1 MFSTI
6 GNIFKK
12 TIASK
17 AFWAGVL
24 LCLTFTAVQP
34 APAIAEEY
42 DCPSMDVLRERYQGD
57 CFPCQI
63 VNVLLASFMKAAGKT
78 YDVSKE
84 AGNKL
89 LFLGTVLWL
98 AFWALK
104 KMSSLANVEPAS
116 MSNELVIFLGK
127 VVVAYCFI
135 NAGIGTLVNYAVNPI
150 LGAGADMGTALL
162 LESQNMEIS
171 SAPKSENAYKGP
183 TEIVDKSTMDKIL
196 KLSEGVSNEVAMNL
210 IIGNALTCFSI
221 KKGIHFDLLNVINI
235 HIPDIWLWLVGA
247 AIWCAGFMLVL
258 SVCYYLI
265 DIPFK
270 IGFAIIALPVVIGL
284 WPFKMTSGKLKDVIM
299 VAFNAAGTFLFLAL
313 SSSYAM
319 RLISQSFST
328 VGGITDE
335 AGNSLTGSEALIQA
349 IYMDNAKYVELVFS
363 FTGGSFLIIMFC
375 YIYGIKM
382 ISDIT
387 NKYPKKFFGE
397 GITAGAGSPLHH
409 MATAATMWASK
420 KAAAPF
426 KMAGDI
432 VAHQAGK
439 AATTAAKA
447 AGNVGIGLAGAAAGS
462 VTRSI
467 GTRFQKYGKKM
478 ADKAQ
483 KDKEAWD
490 SLDRR
495 DSLNQAGLQATVG
508 NKLGKLGSRIKL
520 GLANTAV
527 KAGEHLETGSQY
539 MTAPGERTLSRIKG
553 AWEKGTEEVGA
564 AAKEFGEQLPLE
576 TISSFNAVK
585 KAVNTATQ
593 ATQRFGEAINNF
605 AQTGQDV
612 IDDTSADLASRMKEK
627 KLHHFHLGK
636 IVHKVTAPTLKAAAK
651 TVLEVTG
658 KTGMM
663 IGKVGEGAA
672 NRLDPKDIREQ
683 ARKEFEKS
691 LDDLR
696 QSGRKLATYIP
707 GTGVAAPEG
716 TLRHKFASLSK
727 EKVKTVF
734 SGRAIVSGIK
744 SQAAKFGKGIA
755 SNWQADV
762 GELGE
767 SFGKMKDDTR
777 NFGSD
782 TLEKW
787 KDSKESIRVS
797 ARSFPGFLD
806 RMEKDISGAYGELKQ
821 SATDLGQ
828 TLVNEHKLNTGV
840 RLYRKDDLQNILA
853 EQERLLNGTGNAEAF
868 ENLHKKAISDLK
880 DFANGKLVLGKD
892 SQEAMSSFIK
902 VFGTNSKGELTQAG
916 QAAYNR
922 LAGLTKEENI
932 LDRSLTTAFATA
944 GSAAAMGLGSDI
956 VGAGLGGVGAIA
968 GRHLYN
974 NTKEAVQE
982 TMAAWKDGKI
992 DNLFDLAGAVAHPV
1006 MAIPLVLRNTASQTV
1021 ESTYQ
1026 VAEKTMLAGIDVAL
1040 TATSILKEP
1049 GRDLAHLANIIG
1061 HGAKMTVTPVMAGV
1075 NVVLDVGDVAFKG
1088 VRTITRPV
1096 VNTAATLA
1104 FAPVGFA
1111 AKAVDETLY
1120 AAYKMTVR
1128 PAAAVGTATVR
1139 GAKVLYKGVEL
1150 KVKST
1155 KVGRDAIRTFKAGGK
1170 TLKVGVKTLK
1180 LGRDLIRAAASE
1192 GGQLDEPLT
1201 QEEREQRRKERKMR
1215 RQAEQKREREKQLA
1229 REREELEAERKLQE
1243 YHERH
1248 AAEEAQRRAEEEA
1261 ARAQAQTEAEQR
1273 EAAAAQA
1280 QAEEEAADTN
1290 HHQTLSDAI
1299 QNEEIESV
1307 KNYNN
1312 EDLQKILDVHE
1323 QLLNGTGNGTAFE
1336 SLHENSV
1343 SDIQKFAEGK
1353 VTISQDSYATMG
1365 KFIRTFGTDDKGQL
1379 TDVGRAAQTKL
1390 TSLINGGNS
1399 GGTSGGSKV

>member
-1 MFSTI
+1 MFSAI

-24 LCLTFTAVQP
+24 LCLTFTAIQP
-34 APAIAEEY
+34 TAAVAEEY
-42 DCPSMDVLRERYQGD
+42 DCPSMEVLRERYQGD

-63 VNVLLASFMKAAGKT
+63 VNVLLASFMRAAGKT

-116 MSNELVIFLGK
+116 MSNELVVFFGK

-162 LESQNMEIS
+162 LESQNMEMNK
-171 SAPKSENAYKGP
+171 APKSENAYKGP
-183 TEIVDKSTMDKIL
+183 TDIVDKSTMDKIL

-221 KKGIHFDLLNVINI
+221 KKGIHFKLFIEI

-270 IGFAIIALPVVIGL
+270 IGFAIIALPLVIGL
-284 WPFKMTSGKLKDVIM
+284 WPFKITSGKLKDVVM

-319 RLISQSFST
+319 RLISQSFSN

-335 AGNSLTGSEALIQA
+335 AGNSLTGSDALLHA
-349 IYMDNAKYVELVFS
+349 IYMDNAKYVEQVFS

-387 NKYPKKFFGE
+387 NKYSKKFFDSML
-397 GITAGAGSPLHH
+397 AGDVQSGLSPIHG

-462 VTRSI
+462 LTRSVA
-467 GTRFQKYGKKM
+467 TRTQKFGQKM
-478 ADKAQ
+478 ADKAR

-495 DSLNQAGLQATVG
+495 DNLNQAGMQATVG

-520 GLANTAV
+520 GLANTVV
-527 KAGEHLETGSQY
+527 KTGEHLETGSQY

-553 AWEKGTEEVGA
+553 AWEKGTEEIGQ

-585 KAVNTATQ
+585 KAVNTAAQ
-593 ATQRFGEAINNF
+593 ATQRFGEDVNKF
-605 AQTGQDV
+605 AQSGQE
-612 IDDTSADLASRMKEK
+612 IINDTSADLDARMKKK
-627 KLHHFHLGK
+627 KLRHLHLGK
-636 IVHKVTAPTLKAAAK
+636 ITHKIAAPTLKAAAK
-651 TVLEVTG
+651 TVLEVSG

-663 IGKVGEGAA
+663 IGKVGEGVTSHP
-672 NRLDPKDIREQ
+672 NPQEMREQ
-683 ARKEFEKS
+683 AQKEFEKS
-691 LDDLR
+691 LNGLR

-707 GTGVAAPEG
+707 GTGVSAPEG
-716 TLRHKFASLSK
+716 TLRHTFASLSK

-734 SGRAIVSGIK
+734 SGKAIVSGIK

-755 SNWQADV
+755 NNWQADV
-762 GELGE
+762 AELGE
-767 SFGKMKDDTR
+767 SFGKMKDDTS
-777 NFGSD
+777 NIGSY

-787 KDSKESIRVS
+787 KDSAESMGIS
-797 ARSFPGFLD
+797 AGSFRGALG
-806 RMEKDISGAYGELKQ
+806 RMGDDISGAYGELKK

-828 TLVNEHKLNTGV
+828 TLAGEHGLNHASGSSTLNQVATG
-840 RLYRKDDLQNILA
+840 
-853 EQERLLNGTGNAEAF
+853 G
-868 ENLHKKAISDLK
+868 
-880 DFANGKLVLGKD
+880 
-892 SQEAMSSFIK
+892 
-902 VFGTNSKGELTQAG
+902 
-916 QAAYNR
+916 AA
-922 LAGLTKEENI
+922 LAGT
-932 LDRSLTTAFATA
+932 
-944 GSAAAMGLGSDI
+944 SAAMQFGSGLGTMGI
-956 VGAGLGGVGAIA
+956 GAVA

-992 DNLFDLAGAVAHPV
+992 DNIFDLAGAVAHPV

-1049 GRDLAHLANIIG
+1049 GRLVAHTANIVG
-1061 HGAKMTVTPVMAGV
+1061 NGAKMVATPVMAGL
-1075 NVVLDVGDVAFKG
+1075 NVAIDVGDVAFKG
-1088 VRTITRPV
+1088 VRTVTRPV
-1096 VNTAATLA
+1096 VNTAATIA

-1120 AAYKMTVR
+1120 TAYKMTVR
-1128 PAAAVGTATVR
+1128 PAATVGTAAVR
-1139 GAKVLYKGVEL
+1139 GAKVLYKGAEL
-1150 KVKST
+1150 LVKST
-1155 KVGRDAIRTFKAGGK
+1155 KVGRDGIRTFKAGGK
-1170 TLKVGVKTLK
+1170 TLKVGIKTLK
-1180 LGRDLIRAAASE
+1180 LGRDMIRAAAGE
-1192 GGQLDEPLT
+1192 GGHLDDPLT

-1215 RQAEQKREREKQLA
+1215 RQAEQKKEREKQLA
-1229 REREELEAERKLQE
+1229 KEREEQEAERKLQE
-1243 YHERH
+1243 YHERY
-1248 AAEEAQRRAEEEA
+1248 AAEEAQRQAEEEA
-1261 ARAQAQTEAEQR
+1261 ARAQAQVEAERR
-1273 EAAAAQA
+1273 EAAASQA
-1280 QAEEEAADTN
+1280 LAEEEAADTN
-1290 HHQTLSDAI
+1290 HHQTVSEAI

-1307 KNYNN
+1307 KNYSN
-1312 EDLQKILDVHE
+1312 EDLQKILNTHE

-1343 SDIQKFAEGK
+1343 SDMQKFAEGK

-1365 KFIRTFGTDDKGQL
+1365 KFINTFGTNDKGQL

-1390 TSLINGGNS
+1390 TNLMNGGSS
-1399 GGTSGGSKV
+1399 GSSSGNTGIPH

>member
-672 NRLDPKDIREQ
+672 NRPDSKDIREQ

-691 LDDLR
+691 LDGLR

-716 TLRHKFASLSK
+716 TLRHKFASLSIGK
-727 EKVKTVF
+727 
-734 SGRAIVSGIK
+734 IK
-744 SQAAKFGKGIA
+744 SSAVASFHKSLQTVSSRKAAWEAFKSTKYAKGIA
-755 SNWQADV
+755 NNWQADV
-762 GELGE
+762 AELGE
-767 SFGKMKDDTR
+767 SFGKMKDDAS
-777 NFGSD
+777 NIKSD
-782 TLEKW
+782 TSEKW
-787 KDSKESIRVS
+787 KDSAESMGISTEYIGDAVRNYKTT
-797 ARSFPGFLD
+797 LK
-806 RMEKDISGAYGELKQ
+806 RMGDDISGAYGELKQ

-828 TLVNEHKLNTGV
+828 TLAGEHGLNYASGTSVHISENAKSLGYNVLANFGLDQAKIRKSLTKLGLDEARIN
-840 RLYRKDDLQNILA
+840 NIL
-853 EQERLLNGTGNAEAF
+853 T
-868 ENLHKKAISDLK
+868 KANK
-880 DFANGKLVLGKD
+880 
-892 SQEAMSSFIK
+892 
-902 VFGTNSKGELTQAG
+902 
-916 QAAYNR
+916 
-922 LAGLTKEENI
+922 
-932 LDRSLTTAFATA
+932 FAT
-944 GSAAAMGLGSDI
+944 GSAALAGTSAAMQFGSGLGTMGI
-956 VGAGLGGVGAIA
+956 GAVA

-1006 MAIPLVLRNTASQTV
+1006 MAIPLVLRDTASQTV

-1049 GRDLAHLANIIG
+1049 GRLVAHTANIVG
-1061 HGAKMTVTPVMAGV
+1061 NGAKIVATPVMAGV

-1096 VNTAATLA
+1096 VNTAATIA

-1120 AAYKMTVR
+1120 AAYKMTIR

-1150 KVKST
+1150 GVKST

-1215 RQAEQKREREKQLA
+1215 RQAEQKKEREKQLA
-1229 REREELEAERKLQE
+1229 REREEQEAERKLQE

-1343 SDIQKFAEGK
+1343 SDMQKFAEGK

-1379 TDVGRAAQTKL
+1379 TDIGRAAQTKL
-1390 TSLINGGNS
+1390 TSLMNGGNS

>member
-1 MFSTI
+1 MFSAI
-6 GNIFKK
+6 SNIFKK
-12 TIASK
+12 TMASK

-34 APAIAEEY
+34 APAIAIEY

-63 VNVLLASFMKAAGKT
+63 VNVLLASFMRASSKA
-78 YDVSKE
+78 YDISKE

-104 KMSSLANVEPAS
+104 KMSSLSNVEPAS
-116 MSNELVIFLGK
+116 MSNELVVFFGK

-135 NAGIGTLVNYAVNPI
+135 NAGISTLVNYAVNPI

-183 TEIVDKSTMDKIL
+183 TDIVDKSTMDKIL

-221 KKGIHFDLLNVINI
+221 KKGIHFGLEGIIEI

-284 WPFKMTSGKLKDVIM
+284 WPFKMTSGKLKDVVF

-319 RLISQSFST
+319 RLISQSFSN

-335 AGNSLTGSEALIQA
+335 AGNSLTGSDALLHA

-382 ISDIT
+382 ISQVTQKFPD
-387 NKYPKKFFGE
+387 KFFKSS
-397 GITAGAGSPLHH
+397 IASSAGSPIHH

-462 VTRSI
+462 ITKSI
-467 GTRFQKYGKKM
+467 GSGFQKYGQKM
-478 ADKAQ
+478 VDKAQ
-483 KDKEAWD
+483 KNKEAWD
-490 SLDRR
+490 ALDRR
-495 DSLNQAGLQATVG
+495 DSMQGAGLQATVG
-508 NKLGKLGSRIKL
+508 NKFGKLGSRIKL
-520 GLANTAV
+520 GLANSVV
-527 KAGEHLETGSQY
+527 KTGEQLEKGGLY

-553 AWEKGTEEVGA
+553 AWEKGTGEIGEA
-564 AAKEFGEQLPLE
+564 AAELAGQLPESLGKGLQE
-576 TISSFNAVK
+576 ASEFYNTSAMLNKMSPDGSKFEAVK
-585 KAVNTATQ
+585 GKV
-593 ATQRFGEAINNF
+593 
-605 AQTGQDV
+605 
-612 IDDTSADLASRMKEK
+612 
-627 KLHHFHLGK
+627 LGS
-636 IVHKVTAPTLKAAAK
+636 
-651 TVLEVTG
+651 VL
-658 KTGMM
+658 
-663 IGKVGEGAA
+663 GKVGNKIVENQPSADET
-672 NRLDPKDIREQ
+672 RKQ
-683 ARKEFEKS
+683 ARKEFADS
-691 LDDLR
+691 LDDLK
-696 QSGRKLATYIP
+696 QSGRKVATYIP
-707 GTGVAAPEG
+707 GTGVKAPKG
-716 TLRHKFASLSK
+716 TLRHAFASLSEDK
-727 EKVKTVF
+727 IKAAF
-734 SGRAIVSGIK
+734 SGKAVRVGLKRAGRGV
-744 SQAAKFGKGIA
+744 GKA
-755 SNWQADV
+755 FDDSFVKPWKADV
-762 GELGE
+762 AELGE
-767 SFGKMKDDTR
+767 SFGKMKDDTK
-777 NFGSD
+777 NIGKD
-782 TLEKW
+782 IAGKW
-787 KDSKESIRVS
+787 KDSAESIGIS
-797 ARSFPGFLD
+797 AKSFHGALG
-806 RMEKDISGAYGELKQ
+806 RMGEDVSGAYGELKK
-821 SATDLGQ
+821 SAADLKQ
-828 TLVNEHKLNTGV
+828 TLTNEHGLNHASGSSALNQVATSASALTGT
-840 RLYRKDDLQNILA
+840 Y
-853 EQERLLNGTGNAEAF
+853 
-868 ENLHKKAISDLK
+868 
-880 DFANGKLVLGKD
+880 
-892 SQEAMSSFIK
+892 
-902 VFGTNSKGELTQAG
+902 
-916 QAAYNR
+916 
-922 LAGLTKEENI
+922 
-932 LDRSLTTAFATA
+932 
-944 GSAAAMGLGSDI
+944 AAMQFGSGPGTMGI
-956 VGAGLGGVGAIA
+956 GAVA

-974 NTKEAVQE
+974 NTKEAIQE
-982 TMAAWKDGKI
+982 AQTAWLGGHKI
-992 DNLFDLAGAVAHPV
+992 EGITHPV
-1006 MAIPLVLRNTASQTV
+1006 RVIPLILKDTASQTI

-1040 TATSILKEP
+1040 TATSFLKEP
-1049 GRDLAHLANIIG
+1049 GRILAHTANIAG
-1061 HGAKMTVTPVMAGV
+1061 NGAKMVATPVMAGV
-1075 NVVLDVGDVAFKG
+1075 NVVLDVGDVALKG

-1096 VNTAATLA
+1096 ATLA

-1120 AAYKMTVR
+1120 TAYNAANKVFVR
-1128 PAAAVGTATVR
+1128 PTAAVGTAAAR

-1150 KVKST
+1150 GVKST
-1155 KVGRDAIRTFKAGGK
+1155 KIGRGTIRTFKAGGK
-1170 TLKVGVKTLK
+1170 TLKVGIKTLK
-1180 LGRDLIRAAASE
+1180 LGRDMIRAAADE
-1192 GGQLDEPLT
+1192 GGHLNEILT
-1201 QEEREQRRKERKMR
+1201 QEEKEQRRKERKLR
-1215 RQAEQKREREKQLA
+1215 RQAEQKKEREKQQA
-1229 REREELEAERKLQE
+1229 KEREEQAEERRLQEILDRREAEE
-1243 YHERH
+1243 V
-1248 AAEEAQRRAEEEA
+1248 QRRAEDEA
-1261 ARAQAQTEAEQR
+1261 ARAQDQRDAEQR
-1273 EAAAAQA
+1273 DAAEAQP
-1280 QAEEEAADTN
+1280 QTEEENAETS
-1290 HHQTLSDAI
+1290 HRQTLSDAI

-1312 EDLQKILDVHE
+1312 EDLQKILDTHE

-1343 SDIQKFAEGK
+1343 SDMQKFVDGK
-1353 VTISQDSYATMG
+1353 VTITQDSYATMG
-1365 KFIRTFGTDDKGQL
+1365 KFIRTFGTDDKGRL

-1390 TSLINGGNS
+1390 TSLMTGGNS
-1399 GGTSGGSKV
+1399 GGSSGGTGAGH

>member
-1 MFSTI
+1 MFNAI

-63 VNVLLASFMKAAGKT
+63 VNVLLASFMRAAGKT

-116 MSNELVIFLGK
+116 MSNELVVFLGK

-135 NAGIGTLVNYAVNPI
+135 NAGIGTLVNYAVNPL

-171 SAPKSENAYKGP
+171 SAPKGENAYKGP
-183 TEIVDKSTMDKIL
+183 TDIVDKSTMDKIL

-221 KKGIHFDLLNVINI
+221 KKGIHFNLFIEI

-284 WPFKMTSGKLKDVIM
+284 WPFKITSGKLKDVVMI
-299 VAFNAAGTFLFLAL
+299 ALNAAGTFLFLAL

-319 RLISQSFST
+319 RLISQSFSN

-335 AGNSLTGSEALIQA
+335 AGNSLTGSDALLHA

-387 NKYPKKFFGE
+387 NKYPKEFFDSML
-397 GITAGAGSPLHH
+397 AGDVKSGLSPIHG

-553 AWEKGTEEVGA
+553 AWEKGTEEIGA
-564 AAKEFGEQLPLE
+564 AAKEFGEQLPPG
-576 TISSFNAVK
+576 A
-585 KAVNTATQ
+585 ATVL
-593 ATQRFGEAINNF
+593 QRA
-605 AQTGQDV
+605 GQGLSNLSLAGQNI

-651 TVLEVTG
+651 TVLEVG
-658 KTGMM
+658 NKTGMM
-663 IGKVGEGAA
+663 INKVGEGAA
-672 NRLDPKDIREQ
+672 DRPDPQDVRKHAQREF
-683 ARKEFEKS
+683 AES
-691 LDDLR
+691 LVGLR

-716 TLRHKFASLSK
+716 TLRHAFASLSR

-734 SGRAIVSGIK
+734 SGKAIASAIK
-744 SQAAKFGKGIA
+744 SRAAKFGRGIA
-755 SNWQADV
+755 SDWQKDV
-762 GELGE
+762 GKLGK
-767 SFGKMKDDTR
+767 SFGKMKDDVI
-777 NFGSD
+777 NFHD
-782 TLEKW
+782 DIDKKEN
-787 KDSKESIRVS
+787 DSLESIMVS
-797 ARSFPGFLD
+797 ARSFRGALG

-922 LAGLTKEENI
+922 LAGLTKEKNI
-932 LDRSLTTAFATA
+932 LDRSLTTASATI
-944 GSAAAMGLGSDI
+944 GSAAAMGLASDI

-1006 MAIPLVLRNTASQTV
+1006 MAIPLVLRDTASQTV

-1075 NVVLDVGDVAFKG
+1075 NVVLDAGDVAFKG

-1096 VNTAATLA
+1096 VNTAATIA

-1120 AAYKMTVR
+1120 AAYKMTIR

-1150 KVKST
+1150 GVKST
-1155 KVGRDAIRTFKAGGK
+1155 KIGRGTIRTFKAGGK

-1180 LGRDLIRAAASE
+1180 LGRDLIRAAAGE
-1192 GGQLDEPLT
+1192 GGHLDDPLT

-1215 RQAEQKREREKQLA
+1215 RQAEQKKEREKQLA

-1243 YHERH
+1243 YHERQ

-1261 ARAQAQTEAEQR
+1261 ARAQAQAETEQR

-1280 QAEEEAADTN
+1280 QAEEEAADAN

-1343 SDIQKFAEGK
+1343 SDMQKFAEGK
-1353 VTISQDSYATMG
+1353 VSISQDSYATMG

-1390 TSLINGGNS
+1390 TSLMNGGNS

>member
-116 MSNELVIFLGK
+116 MSNELVVFLGK

-171 SAPKSENAYKGP
+171 STPKSENAYKGP
-183 TEIVDKSTMDKIL
+183 TDIVDKSTMDKIL

-221 KKGIHFDLLNVINI
+221 KKGIHFNLFIEI

-284 WPFKMTSGKLKDVIM
+284 WPFKMTSGKLKDVVM

-319 RLISQSFST
+319 RLISQSFSN
-328 VGGITDE
+328 VGGITDD
-335 AGNSLTGSEALIQA
+335 AGNSLTGSDALLHA

-382 ISDIT
+382 ISSIT
-387 NKYPKKFFGE
+387 TKYPRHFFGE
-397 GITAGAGSPLHH
+397 GITKGAGSPLHH

-467 GTRFQKYGKKM
+467 GTRFQKYGQKM
-478 ADKAQ
+478 ADKARNN
-483 KDKEAWD
+483 KEAWD

-508 NKLGKLGSRIKL
+508 NKLGKLGSSIKL
-520 GLANTAV
+520 GLANTVV

-539 MTAPGERTLSRIKG
+539 MAAPGERTLSRIKG
-553 AWEKGTEEVGA
+553 AWEKGTEEIGA
-564 AAKEFGEQLPLE
+564 AAKEFGEQLPPGAASLLQRAGQGL
-576 TISSFNAVK
+576 SNLS
-585 KAVNTATQ
+585 Q
-593 ATQRFGEAINNF
+593 A
-605 AQTGQDV
+605 GQEIV
-612 IDDTSADLASRMKEK
+612 DDASADLDARMKEK
-627 KLHHFHLGK
+627 KLHRLHLGK
-636 IVHKVTAPTLKAAAK
+636 IAHKIAAPTLKAAAK
-651 TVLEVTG
+651 TVLEVG
-658 KTGMM
+658 NKTGMM
-663 IGKVGEGAA
+663 INKVGEGAA
-672 NRLDPKDIREQ
+672 DRPDPQDVRKHAQREF
-683 ARKEFEKS
+683 AES
-691 LDDLR
+691 LVGLR
-696 QSGRKLATYIP
+696 QSGRKLATYVPKRVGKYAFGLGYYCAIKA
-707 GTGVAAPEG
+707 GTTDSRTTAFLSEKLAGVLMNSASGIIANKAPEG
-716 TLRHKFASLSK
+716 TLRHKFASLSPDK
-727 EKVKTVF
+727 LKTVF
-734 SGRAIVSGIK
+734 SGKTLRRGLK
-744 SQAAKFGKGIA
+744 SAGKGIGKA
-755 SNWQADV
+755 WKNGIADPWKADV
-762 GELGE
+762 ADLSE
-767 SFGKMKDDTR
+767 SFGKMKDDAK
-777 NFGSD
+777 NIKSD
-782 TLEKW
+782 ISEKW
-787 KDSKESIRVS
+787 KDSAESMEIS
-797 ARSFPGFLD
+797 AKSFRGALG
-806 RMEKDISGAYGELKQ
+806 RMGDDISGAFGELKK

-828 TLVNEHKLNTGV
+828 TLAGEHGLNHASGSSTLNQVATG
-840 RLYRKDDLQNILA
+840 
-853 EQERLLNGTGNAEAF
+853 G
-868 ENLHKKAISDLK
+868 
-880 DFANGKLVLGKD
+880 
-892 SQEAMSSFIK
+892 
-902 VFGTNSKGELTQAG
+902 
-916 QAAYNR
+916 AA
-922 LAGLTKEENI
+922 LAGT
-932 LDRSLTTAFATA
+932 
-944 GSAAAMGLGSDI
+944 SAAMQFGSGLGTMGI
-956 VGAGLGGVGAIA
+956 GAVA

-982 TMAAWKDGKI
+982 TIAAWKDGKI

-1006 MAIPLVLRNTASQTV
+1006 MAIPLVLRDTASQTV

-1040 TATSILKEP
+1040 TATSFLKEP
-1049 GRDLAHLANIIG
+1049 GRGVAHLANIAG
-1061 HGAKMTVTPVMAGV
+1061 HGAKMVATPIMAGT
-1075 NVVLDVGDVAFKG
+1075 NVLLDVGDVAFKG

-1096 VNTAATLA
+1096 VNAAATLA

-1120 AAYKMTVR
+1120 TAYKVTVR
-1128 PAAAVGTATVR
+1128 PAAAVGTAAVR

-1150 KVKST
+1150 GVKST
-1155 KVGRDAIRTFKAGGK
+1155 KVGRGTIRTFKAGGK

-1180 LGRDLIRAAASE
+1180 LGRDLIRAAAGE
-1192 GGQLDEPLT
+1192 GGHLDDPLT

-1215 RQAEQKREREKQLA
+1215 RQAEQKKEREKQLA
-1229 REREELEAERKLQE
+1229 KEREEQEAERKQQE
-1243 YHERH
+1243 YHEH
-1248 AAEEAQRRAEEEA
+1248 YAAQEAQRRAEEEA

-1299 QNEEIESV
+1299 QNEEIESI

-1343 SDIQKFAEGK
+1343 SDMQKFAEGK

-1390 TSLINGGNS
+1390 TSLMTGGSS
-1399 GGTSGGSKV
+1399 GGTSGGGKG

>member
-1 MFSTI
+1 MFNAI

-63 VNVLLASFMKAAGKT
+63 VNVLLASFMRAAGKT
-78 YDVSKE
+78 YDISKE

-116 MSNELVIFLGK
+116 MSNELVVFLGK

-171 SAPKSENAYKGP
+171 SAPKGENAYKGP
-183 TEIVDKSTMDKIL
+183 TDIVDKSTMDKIL

-221 KKGIHFDLLNVINI
+221 KKGIHFNLFIEI

-247 AIWCAGFMLVL
+247 AIWCAGFMFVL

-284 WPFKMTSGKLKDVIM
+284 WPFKMTSGKLKDVVM

-319 RLISQSFST
+319 RLISQSFSN

-335 AGNSLTGSEALIQA
+335 AGNSLTGSDALLHA

-382 ISDIT
+382 ISSIT
-387 NKYPKKFFGE
+387 TKYPEHFFGE
-397 GITAGAGSPLHH
+397 GITKGAGSPLHH

-447 AGNVGIGLAGAAAGS
+447 AGNVGLGLAGAAAGS

-467 GTRFQKYGKKM
+467 GTRFQNYGQKM
-478 ADKAQ
+478 ADKAK

-520 GLANTAV
+520 GLANTVA
-527 KAGEHLETGSQY
+527 KTGEHLESGGQY
-539 MTAPGERTLSRIKG
+539 MTAPGERTFSRIKG
-553 AWEKGTEEVGA
+553 AWEKGTAEIGDAAAELAGQLPESLGKAMQNAAEFHNELAEQNERLRGGNKIGAMASRTIGKTFSKVGSKIVENQPSADETRKRAREEFSAA
-564 AAKEFGEQLPLE
+564 AAKLGE
-576 TISSFNAVK
+576 
-585 KAVNTATQ
+585 
-593 ATQRFGEAINNF
+593 
-605 AQTGQDV
+605 
-612 IDDTSADLASRMKEK
+612 
-627 KLHHFHLGK
+627 
-636 IVHKVTAPTLKAAAK
+636 
-651 TVLEVTG
+651 
-658 KTGMM
+658 
-663 IGKVGEGAA
+663 
-672 NRLDPKDIREQ
+672 
-683 ARKEFEKS
+683 
-691 LDDLR
+691 
-696 QSGRKLATYIP
+696 SGRKLATYIP
-707 GTGVAAPEG
+707 QGVGETVRGLGFYYMANADNSNNRVTAYLSSKLGAALTKTGSGIVDNRPETN
-716 TLRHKFASLSK
+716 TLRHKLSNLQ
-727 EKVKTVF
+727 TVF

-744 SQAAKFGKGIA
+744 SRATKFGKGIA
-755 SNWQADV
+755 NNWQADV
-762 GELGE
+762 AELGE
-767 SFGKMKDDTR
+767 SFGKMKDDVI
-777 NFGSD
+777 NFHND
-782 TLEKW
+782 IDKKEN
-787 KDSKESIRVS
+787 DSLESIMVS
-797 ARSFPGFLD
+797 ARSFRGALG
-806 RMEKDISGAYGELKQ
+806 RMGDDISGAFGELKK

-828 TLVNEHKLNTGV
+828 TLAGEHGLNHASGSSTLNQVATG
-840 RLYRKDDLQNILA
+840 
-853 EQERLLNGTGNAEAF
+853 G
-868 ENLHKKAISDLK
+868 
-880 DFANGKLVLGKD
+880 
-892 SQEAMSSFIK
+892 
-902 VFGTNSKGELTQAG
+902 
-916 QAAYNR
+916 AA
-922 LAGLTKEENI
+922 LAGT
-932 LDRSLTTAFATA
+932 
-944 GSAAAMGLGSDI
+944 SAAMQFGSGLGTMGI
-956 VGAGLGGVGAIA
+956 GAVA

-982 TMAAWKDGKI
+982 TIAAWKDGKI

-1006 MAIPLVLRNTASQTV
+1006 MAIPLVLRDTASQTV

-1049 GRDLAHLANIIG
+1049 GRLVAHTANIVG
-1061 HGAKMTVTPVMAGV
+1061 HGAKIAVTPVMAGV

-1096 VNTAATLA
+1096 VNTAATIA

-1120 AAYKMTVR
+1120 AAYKMTIR

-1150 KVKST
+1150 GVKST
-1155 KVGRDAIRTFKAGGK
+1155 KIGRGTIRTFKAGGK

-1180 LGRDLIRAAASE
+1180 LGRDLIRAAAGE
-1192 GGQLDEPLT
+1192 GGHLDDPLT

-1215 RQAEQKREREKQLA
+1215 RQAEQKKEREKQLA
-1229 REREELEAERKLQE
+1229 REREEQEAERKLQE

-1261 ARAQAQTEAEQR
+1261 ARAQAQAEAEQR

-1280 QAEEEAADTN
+1280 QAEEEAADAN

-1323 QLLNGTGNGTAFE
+1323 HLLNGTGNGTAFE

-1343 SDIQKFAEGK
+1343 SDMQKFAEGK

-1390 TSLINGGNS
+1390 TSLMNGGNS